1 MGFLL
6 VFVTYP
12 WSLSLTHCCPLFSL
26 ILLEN
31 YFEFSRIDMGEG
43 IGKGEIKL
51 LKMWLGVRE
60 EVRVFANIRE
70 VFKEKT

>member
-1 MGFLL
+1 MG
-6 VFVTYP
+6 
-12 WSLSLTHCCPLFSL
+12 
-26 ILLEN
+26 
-31 YFEFSRIDMGEG
+31 GG

-51 LKMWLGVRE
+51 LKMWLGVGE